1 MEVDGPKREKWATR
15 LPSHMG
21 LPDLGLR
28 LRFKSGPLLFISG
41 PLWAHRPASLPP
53 TLGPETANP
62 RSLWSVPPP
71 VSRPHHPFLHSFLP
85 RRERWLISA
94 HLRSVESTQFFIP
107 DPLGRTIRSA
117 KGYLPSYCRTLE
129 VSRVP
134 FQAARRRGHKSE
146 SSPPT
151 CACKCNL
158 YHHMPIIIV
167 QVIYRARRY
176 QWANEYLPAAVC
188 TSEPDQLLVARGSG
202 RRLTYT
208 HVFVNYLSSVN

>member
-71 VSRPHHPFLHSFLP
+71 VSRPRHPFLPSFPDVKGGWSLHTSDRSSPLSFSSPIHSVAPFGLQRVTYHPIVVLSRFL
-85 RRERWLISA
+85 
-94 HLRSVESTQFFIP
+94 
-107 DPLGRTIRSA
+107 
-117 KGYLPSYCRTLE
+117 
-129 VSRVP
+129 VSRSKQLGGGVINP
-134 FQAARRRGHKSE
+134 NLPHRHAHVSVICIITCP
-146 SSPPT
+146 SSSYR
-151 CACKCNL
+151 L
-158 YHHMPIIIV
+158 YTVHGD
-167 QVIYRARRY
+167 
-176 QWANEYLPAAVC
+176 
-188 TSEPDQLLVARGSG
+188 TSGRMNICQLLYVPQNLTNYWLREARDADWHTRMS
-202 RRLTYT
+202 L
-208 HVFVNYLSSVN
+208 